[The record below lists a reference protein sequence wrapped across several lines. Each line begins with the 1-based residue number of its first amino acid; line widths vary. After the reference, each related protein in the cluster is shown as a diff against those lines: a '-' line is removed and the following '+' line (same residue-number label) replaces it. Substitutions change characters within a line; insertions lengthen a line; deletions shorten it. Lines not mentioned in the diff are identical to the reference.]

1 MAHKL
6 PINNSTSSVLGYLDL
21 TEVRNKNRESTELHM
36 AHKLPIN
43 NSTSSVLGYLDL
55 TEVRNKNR
63 DVRIVDL

>member
-1 MAHKL
+1 M
-6 PINNSTSSVLGYLDL
+6 
-21 TEVRNKNRESTELHM
+21 STELHM

-63 DVRIVDL
+63 DVRIVDLYFILSPSNNK